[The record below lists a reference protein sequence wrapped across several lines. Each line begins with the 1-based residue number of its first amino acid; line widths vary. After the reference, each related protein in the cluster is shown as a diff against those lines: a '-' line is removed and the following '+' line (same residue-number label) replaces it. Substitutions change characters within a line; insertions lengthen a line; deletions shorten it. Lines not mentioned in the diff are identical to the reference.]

1 MRFNKLILYRELA
14 ATCSCKHESVSQS
27 VSQSVH
33 SGAYTKSEEITIG
46 TMTQRYT
53 YLPTYLSH
61 ACATKRVHL
70 IISQPINFQ
79 CQKPHLHPQVFGL
92 ATDGDAWMGFHLG
105 LSNCRSCCMIPR
117 GSYIVHERMD
127 CKHVEDAAVT
137 VFFY

>member
-1 MRFNKLILYRELA
+1 MRFNKLILYCIENWLLLIHVN
-14 ATCSCKHESVSQS
+14 TSQS
-27 VSQSVH
+27 VSPVH

-46 TMTQRYT
+46 TIIQRYT

-61 ACATKRVHL
+61 AYTTKRVHL
-70 IISQPINFQ
+70 NFQ

-92 ATDGDAWMGFHLG
+92 ATDEDAWMGFHLG

-127 CKHVEDAAVT
+127 CKHAEDAAVT
-137 VFFY
+137 VFFS